1 MGIISEIEKNSL
13 EAHVELCAERYEKM
27 ETEMERLQA
36 RMAKVE
42 TIVSDIKNMLIEKE
56 TMAYKK
62 LRGIGIGIIGSLL
75 TALLGIVMFVIKT
88 GKF

>member
-56 TMAYKK
+56 TMAYRK
-62 LRGIGIGIIGSLL
+62 LIGIGIGIIGSLL